1 MPIDKEKR
9 SQRDR
14 QDGLQGLDD
23 MVTDAEGHLSE
34 EEPSKPRKIGRPTR
48 RSTAYVGS
56 ATNGSDSN
64 DSGTQAHSHAAHHQS
79 NAKDCQLS
87 DSEAL
92 AADRTTQEDMVT
104 DAEGHLSDMETDA
117 EGTPNG
123 RWSVNQTP

>member
-1 MPIDKEKR
+1 MSAIQTAKEADDRGREQGDMRTITGYHKEKR

-23 MVTDAEGHLSE
+23 MVTDAEGHLIE

-79 NAKDCQLS
+79 NAKDCLLS
-87 DSEAL
+87 DSEARL
-92 AADRTTQEDMVT
+92 YSRIVT
-104 DAEGHLSDMETDA
+104 REI
-117 EGTPNG
+117 
-123 RWSVNQTP
+123 V